1 MTVKTMLLVQT
12 EVLVVVVI
20 VALFV
25 WRYWYEPRQQTQQ
38 LMPAPAEVQAPAAPV
53 TSAPVVPPKPQPAP
67 AVATPAAT
75 APAPAPKAKP
85 AAAPVAKPAL
95 LSMVKNGDFAKGLQ
109 GWSYWKDA
117 RVSSNLISVV
127 RHDDKYRT
135 THVLQIENPD
145 KKMMGVQQ
153 PVALVSGT
161 IYRLSAKVR
170 STATID
176 SSVIFGGRVA
186 LYLPPQAEQAI
197 VWVTENTN
205 WWGRTLE
212 FTNTVTG
219 VGALYVHMGYGS
231 VASTG
236 EFAGVALE
244 KVHDLD

>member
-38 LMPAPAEVQAPAAPV
+38 LMPAPAVVQAPAAPV
-53 TSAPVVPPKPQPAP
+53 TPVSPKPQPAP
-67 AVATPAAT
+67 AVATPAA
-75 APAPAPKAKP
+75 AASAPAPKVTP
-85 AAAPVAKPAL
+85 AAAPVVRPAL
-95 LSMVKNGDFAKGLQ
+95 PSMVKNGDFAKGLQ

-117 RVSSNLISVV
+117 RAASNLISVV

-135 THVLQIENPD
+135 THVLRIENPG
-145 KKMMGVQQ
+145 KKMVGVQQ
-153 PVALVSGT
+153 PMALVSGA

-170 STATID
+170 STATTD

-236 EFAGVALE
+236 EFTDVRLE
-244 KVHDLD
+244 KVTSSK